1 MISLTYSD
9 LGTLAVLVV
18 LLGILLSVNG
28 FSQTKSLAIATVR
41 MVVQLSIMAVWLQWV
56 FNNGTLLWVSIVAFI
71 MLMFAAYEIVKR
83 QTYRFKGLASF
94 WMGMASL
101 SLTALILAVFS
112 LVWVVQPQPWYE
124 PQYAIPLL
132 GMILGNSMTAIGL
145 ALDSLT
151 KNARIQRNVIE
162 AQLALGFTQ
171 TQAMLFVK
179 RQSMHTAL
187 IPVINMLAAAG
198 LVSLPGMMT
207 GQILAGVEP
216 VEAIKYQI
224 MIMFLITVS
233 TGFGVLV
240 ALWLGEK
247 RLFDSRQRLNLHT
260 LQESH

>member
-1 MISLTYSD
+1 MITLTYGD
-9 LGTLAVLVV
+9 LGSLAILVV
-18 LLGILLSVNG
+18 LLGLLLSVNG
-28 FSQTKSLAIATVR
+28 FTQTRSLAIASVR
-41 MVVQLSIMAVWLQWV
+41 MVLQLAIMAVWLQWV
-56 FNNGTLLWVSIVAFI
+56 FNNGTLLWVALVAFV

-83 QTYRFKGLASF
+83 QTYRFAGLTTF

-101 SLTALILAVFS
+101 SLTALILAVFT
-112 LVWVVQPQPWYE
+112 LVWIVEPTPWYE

-151 KNARIQRNVIE
+151 KNARVQRTAIE

-171 TQAMLFVK
+171 SQAMLFVK

-207 GQILAGVEP
+207 GQILAGIEP

-240 ALWLGEK
+240 ALWLGQR
-247 RLFDSRQRLNLHT
+247 RLFDSRQRLDLNA
-260 LQESH
+260 LQKN